1 MTFPKEFKEA
11 LSHLPSTEKDKLILR
26 LLKKDLVL
34 ANRLLFELVN
44 TNTVEEQR
52 DKVEKT
58 LLDQIR
64 RSAENGHYSI
74 GYLNFDVR
82 DLSGFITEHVKIT
95 KDKFGEA
102 HLNLIMI
109 NEVLKIN
116 RTFILNSKPPAK
128 TKKFC
133 IAVIARAF
141 KIVMIVQKLD
151 DDFLIEFES
160 NLKKLG
166 ALIIDNKFLMKEA
179 IRNGFDVNWLLNAE
193 IPEDISTIHKQI
205 RAAGFLKYQK
215 VRYL

>member
-11 LSHLPSTEKDKLILR
+11 LSHLLDKEKDKLILR

-44 TNTVEEQR
+44 TNTIEEQR
-52 DKVEKT
+52 NKLEERLIYLVN
-58 LLDQIR
+58 
-64 RSAENGHYSI
+64 RSAENGYYSI

-82 DLSGFITEHVKIT
+82 DLSGLINDHVSIT

-109 NEVLKIN
+109 NKVLEVNKD
-116 RTFILNSKPPAK
+116 FILNSKPPAK
-128 TKKFC
+128 TRKFC

-141 KIVMIVQKLD
+141 KIVMIVQKLN

-166 ALIIDNKFLMKEA
+166 ELIKDNKFLIKVA
-179 IRNGFDVNWLLNAE
+179 IRNGFEVNWLLSGE
-193 IPEDISTIHKQI
+193 IPEDIAVIHKQI

-215 VRYL
+215 QYR